1 MSIRPGWFWHPQE
14 KPHSLKR
21 LFDTYLTSVGANACF
36 NLNLPP
42 TNEGRIDNR
51 DVERLKEFGELL
63 KKEFGD
69 MIPAKV
75 EKIDSLYPTQ
85 PKYAITFDKPRND
98 FKYIILREDIAK
110 GQRVES
116 FQIEAETEGGSRY
129 PFYQGTVIGNCKIC
143 RLRDPFEGQNQL
155 TKCIDYHA
163 KRLIVNVTSARD
175 EVVMKEIKVY

>member
-1 MSIRPGWFWHPQE
+1 MASAYGHRKE
-14 KPHSLKR
+14 NPHSLER

-98 FKYIILREDIAK
+98 FKHIILREDIAK

-143 RLRDPFEGQNQL
+143 RLWDPFEGQNQL
-155 TKCIDYHA
+155 TKSIDYHA